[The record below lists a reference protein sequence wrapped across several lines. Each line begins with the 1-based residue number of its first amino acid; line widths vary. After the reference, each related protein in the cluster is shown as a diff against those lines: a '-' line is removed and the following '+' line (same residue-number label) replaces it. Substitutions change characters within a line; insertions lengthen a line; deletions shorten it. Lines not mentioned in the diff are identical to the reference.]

1 MEEDAPAHVD
11 GLMLPQCRAGTP
23 DSLCDQ
29 LGPFVEEFDVIE
41 IMVQDAL
48 NDPELRS
55 RSRELIAEALTD
67 L

>member
-1 MEEDAPAHVD
+1 
-11 GLMLPQCRAGTP
+11 MLPQCLAGTP
-23 DSLCDQ
+23 DSLRDQ
-29 LGPFVEEFDVIE
+29 LRPFVEEFGVIE

-55 RSRELIAEALTD
+55 RSRALIAEALAD